1 MLAVVISTN
10 NKENK
15 TYSFNGAESAKLSF
29 QVGLFG
35 FITETS
41 NKESP
46 KWVTSSLGIFVRI
59 VCKT

>member
-1 MLAVVISTN
+1 MLALVITN
-10 NKENK
+10 DKESK

-46 KWVTSSLGIFVRI
+46 EWITSSLRIFVRI